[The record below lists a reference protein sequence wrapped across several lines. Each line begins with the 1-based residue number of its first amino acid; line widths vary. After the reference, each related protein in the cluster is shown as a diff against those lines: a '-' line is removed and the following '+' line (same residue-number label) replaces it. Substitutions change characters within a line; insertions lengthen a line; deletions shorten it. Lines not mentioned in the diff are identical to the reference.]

1 MFDVWLVFLFGFAG
15 YVFRKLDYPLEPLVL
30 AHGGGALPFLIG
42 RLNLGYYAP
51 KYEFNTDCQKNISP
65 PPGEF
70 IKQLYFDSLVSSG
83 ESLRFLVELVGADRV
98 MLGTDFPFEVGDSE
112 GKATLSAVNQ
122 MPEADREKILSG
134 NAAALLADAG
144 GGNSH

>member
-65 PPGEF
+65 PPLGSSSNSF
-70 IKQLYFDSLVSSG
+70 ISTHWSPAANPSGSWLSS
-83 ESLRFLVELVGADRV
+83 
-98 MLGTDFPFEVGDSE
+98 
-112 GKATLSAVNQ
+112 SA
-122 MPEADREKILSG
+122 RTG
-134 NAAALLADAG
+134 
-144 GGNSH
+144 

>member
-65 PPGEF
+65 PPWGVH
-70 IKQLYFDSLVSSG
+70 Q
-83 ESLRFLVELVGADRV
+83 
-98 MLGTDFPFEVGDSE
+98 T
-112 GKATLSAVNQ
+112 
-122 MPEADREKILSG
+122 
-134 NAAALLADAG
+134 ALFRLTG
-144 GGNSH
+144 LQRRIPPVPG